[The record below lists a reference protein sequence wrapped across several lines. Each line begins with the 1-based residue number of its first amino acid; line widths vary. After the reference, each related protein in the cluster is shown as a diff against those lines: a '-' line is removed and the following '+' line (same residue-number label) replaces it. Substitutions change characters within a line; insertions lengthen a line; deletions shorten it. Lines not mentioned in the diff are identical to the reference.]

1 MAGAA
6 ASPQIA
12 VKGSPA
18 TAVVACALNRAK
30 GRIPPA
36 SAAEFV
42 PAAAP
47 AAAVGHLVLAPA
59 VLDPED
65 AAAIAQAAQAA
76 AAEAAAAA
84 QAAAAAALGDLLGSA
99 LLQRVTDRNKVQQF
113 GALMRTR
120 LAGKRFRLLYTWSR
134 DGRSNASFH
143 QRCDNQVRTLQPT
156 FGFRVLLRNAVMQG
170 PTLVVVRST
179 TGHTFGTYAN
189 GPWTG
194 PAAGAWTNVGGCFLF
209 LVENPHN
216 DPPTCFDCNNPP
228 YAFHCASNCGPYTND
243 LRIHPSGD
251 TGQCGT
257 YLGGHYT
264 DTLGRG
270 AATFTGAQNFTLEDY
285 EVWGV
290 N

>member
-65 AAAIAQAAQAA
+65 AAAIAATAQAAAAEA

-84 QAAAAAALGDLLGSA
+84 QAAAVAALGDLSGSA

-143 QRCDNQVRTLQPT
+143 QHCNKKVRELQYNA
-156 FGFRVLLRNAVMQG
+156 LLVSECCCLA
-170 PTLVVVRST
+170 L
-179 TGHTFGTYAN
+179 
-189 GPWTG
+189 
-194 PAAGAWTNVGGCFLF
+194 
-209 LVENPHN
+209 
-216 DPPTCFDCNNPP
+216 
-228 YAFHCASNCGPYTND
+228 
-243 LRIHPSGD
+243 
-251 TGQCGT
+251 
-257 YLGGHYT
+257 
-264 DTLGRG
+264 
-270 AATFTGAQNFTLEDY
+270 
-285 EVWGV
+285 
-290 N
+290 